1 MRRNM
6 SEAERHLKAWP
17 CGCREWTVATVVNAT
32 IEDEATERFE
42 PCADYR
48 RLQAEYE
55 EIEMENAGHVNSYG
69 YADASSISRLE
80 SVAGEMEDHYNAAHE
95 DQLLEA

>member
-1 MRRNM
+1 
-6 SEAERHLKAWP
+6 
-17 CGCREWTVATVVNAT
+17 
-32 IEDEATERFE
+32 
-42 PCADYR
+42 
-48 RLQAEYE
+48 
-55 EIEMENAGHVNSYG
+55 MENAGHVNSYG

>member
-1 MRRNM
+1 M
-6 SEAERHLKAWP
+6 SEAERHLKTWP

-55 EIEMENAGHVNSYG
+55 EIEMENARHVNSYG
-69 YADASSISRLE
+69 YSDASSISKLE
-80 SVAGEMEDHYNAAHE
+80 SVAGEMEDHYNAAHG
-95 DQLLEA
+95 DQILEA